1 MGMYKED
8 YCPDPFEDLEDLE
21 DFYKK
26 KETQLDKITGV
37 AEYINTRATS
47 FGTMYSLK
55 VNGTNYSLGKTD
67 PTAKFQ
73 IVKGDAVEFTAEQN
87 AKGYWDIKGPVKKLG
102 GEAASASRPAAAA
115 AVAASASY
123 RAVDDNKQKTISRQ
137 AARNT
142 AVQFMTLLQSV
153 GALPAAKTKG
163 GNFDLLRETL
173 DKLTDEFYNDSL
185 NPQPVSSAPST
196 GAETAAAG
204 DGEWTE

>member
-1 MGMYKED
+1 MGGREI
-8 YCPDPFEDLEDLE
+8 PFDDLEDLDYYE
-21 DFYKK
+21 TPQGE

-87 AKGYWDIKGPVKKLG
+87 AKGYWDIKGPVKKLTG
-102 GEAASASRPAAAA
+102 AVGVERPAAAA
-115 AVAASASY
+115 AVAASNSY
-123 RAVDDNKQKTISRQ
+123 RAADDNKQKTISRQ

-142 AVQFMTLLQSV
+142 AVQFMTLLHNA
-153 GALPAAKTKG
+153 GALPVAKAGGKG

-185 NPQPVSSAPST
+185 DPKSAAAAPS
-196 GAETAAAG
+196 GAIAAAES